1 MTGSWY
7 AVYTKPQC
15 EEAVSLML
23 RNAGLEVLSP
33 RIRIK
38 KYNRGKYEHVVE
50 SLFKSYI
57 FACFDN
63 DTHHHMIRYTRG
75 VKYIVGKEH
84 PIVVPQEI
92 IDVLREQMEGDI
104 ITPKAENLAKGDR
117 VVIREG
123 PFASFYGIFQ
133 HSVPGRDR
141 VVILL
146 EALNSRLEVEDVSV
160 KKVSER
166 CSTCY

>member
-1 MTGSWY
+1 MLNWY
-7 AVYTKPQC
+7 AIYTKSLC
-15 EEAVSLML
+15 EESVSLML

-33 RIRIK
+33 KIRIK
-38 KYNRGKYEHVVE
+38 KYNRGKYEHVIE

-57 FACFDN
+57 FACFDSY
-63 DTHHHMIRYTRG
+63 THHHMIRYTRG

-84 PIVVPQEI
+84 PIVVPQVI
-92 IDVLREQMEGDI
+92 IDAMQQEMEGDI
-104 ITPKAENLAKGDR
+104 ITPKLENLSKGDR
-117 VVIREG
+117 VVISEG

-133 HSVPGRDR
+133 HPVPGRDR

-160 KKVSER
+160 GKAIS
-166 CSTCY
+166 

>member
-1 MTGSWY
+1 MNWY
-7 AVYTKPQC
+7 AIYTKPQC
-15 EEAVSLML
+15 EDSVSLML
-23 RNAGLEVLSP
+23 RNAGIEVLNP
-33 RIRIK
+33 KIRIK
-38 KYNRGKYEHVVE
+38 KYIRGKYEQVVE

-57 FACFDN
+57 FACFFS
-63 DTHHHMIRYTRG
+63 DTHQHMIRYTRG
-75 VKYIVGKEH
+75 VKYIVGKDL

-92 IDVLREQMEGDI
+92 IDALRELMEGDI
-104 ITPKAENLAKGDR
+104 ITPKPENLSKGDR

-133 HSVPGRDR
+133 HPVPGRDR

-160 KKVSER
+160 RKADK
-166 CSTCY
+166 

>member
-1 MTGSWY
+1 MNWY
-7 AVYTKPQC
+7 VIYTKPQC
-15 EEAVSLML
+15 EESVSLML

-33 RIRIK
+33 MIRIK
-38 KYNRGKYEHVVE
+38 KYIRGKYEYVIE

-57 FACFDN
+57 FACFDS
-63 DTHHHMIRYTRG
+63 DTHQHMIRYTRG
-75 VKYIVGKEH
+75 VKYIVGKDH

-92 IDVLREQMEGDI
+92 IDAMHEQMEGDI
-104 ITPKAENLAKGDR
+104 ITPRMENLLKGDR

-133 HSVPGRDR
+133 HPLPGRDR

-160 KKVSER
+160 RKADE
-166 CSTCY
+166 